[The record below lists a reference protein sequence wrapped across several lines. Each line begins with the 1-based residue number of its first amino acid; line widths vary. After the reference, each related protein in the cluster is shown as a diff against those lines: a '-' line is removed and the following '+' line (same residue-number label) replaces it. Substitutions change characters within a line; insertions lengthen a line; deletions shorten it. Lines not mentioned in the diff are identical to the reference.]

1 MPFLIMVM
9 GSGQTGLRPV
19 KTDLP
24 VQSSPLHCFKNVDA
38 AQVMCVLCGK
48 IQEFLKATRS
58 DGEPDVLT
66 SYLTSKPGIST
77 FLLQIPPFSAY
88 LTFLLWQLMASSS
101 CGLGVALR
109 QATWAT
115 ANPVPASRAMQVV
128 PEIEKC
134 QSSCRENRLYFVSS
148 LQGEGLGT
156 SRELVCTHV
165 WYYFFLFIILCTGS
179 KKKIAK

>member
-1 MPFLIMVM
+1 MCTMWKNLGVPESYEEWWRAWCSHLL
-9 GSGQTGLRPV
+9 SHQQAWNQH
-19 KTDLP
+19 LP
-24 VQSSPLHCFKNVDA
+24 LADSSLLCLSHFPAVA
-38 AQVMCVLCGK
+38 A
-48 IQEFLKATRS
+48 
-58 DGEPDVLT
+58 
-66 SYLTSKPGIST
+66 Y
-77 FLLQIPPFSAY
+77 
-88 LTFLLWQLMASSS
+88 LMASSS